1 MKHLLRR
8 WLGAPAAASDGEA
21 ERAIAAWAA
30 DRGWRFAG
38 ARGGAGFVVESDTL
52 RVEWG
57 TPQRDYIVPAEL
69 RVRAELGDCGDL
81 QMLLATREL
90 MKTLEAE
97 VFEQATEGNRTRMD
111 DRTPEEMR
119 WLVLYPKLPRAE
131 LGALAERISALANRR
146 RAAAIWLDAA
156 LAATLG
162 KSLARLGPHE
172 PLVMVVQRGRFV
184 LRRALAQ
191 PTVPALEEAIG
202 LAGVAVKSARAVCA
216 EVAAG
221 ALDSAQASA
230 WGASS
235 ALPPGMDALR

>member
-1 MKHLLRR
+1 MKDLLRR
-8 WLGAPAAASDGEA
+8 WLGSTAAAADGEA
-21 ERAIAAWAA
+21 ERAIAAWAVS
-30 DRGWRFAG
+30 RGWRFAG
-38 ARGGAGFVVESDTL
+38 ARGGAGFVVDNDTL

-57 TPQRDYIVPAEL
+57 PSQRDYIAPAEL

-81 QMLLATREL
+81 QMLVATREL

-131 LGALAERISALANRR
+131 LGALAEHVSALSNRR
-146 RAAAIWLDAA
+146 RAAALWLDAPLVAA
-156 LAATLG
+156 LGPALG
-162 KSLARLGPHE
+162 RLGRQE

-184 LRRALAQ
+184 LRRSLAQ
-191 PTVPALEEAIG
+191 PTVPALEEAIA

-216 EVAAG
+216 EAAAG
-221 ALDSAQASA
+221 ALESAQGSA
-230 WGASS
+230 WGGSS
-235 ALPPGMDALR
+235 MLPPGSGAIA